1 MSNSFETLPQDLP
14 KFVDNIHS
22 HFASLQRVAYLFKV
36 QREGGFKILGLKN
49 FVKTRWLSLGES
61 LERLLIIWD
70 SLIEYMKQKP
80 KFSGLKKVKY
90 DYFSSLLEN
99 KAFKMKIIVWAG
111 IIQRINLSNII
122 FQNQCLE
129 IQNLKSQIH
138 LCIRDIASLF
148 IKSEFIPQ
156 DISSFVQTDW
166 INGPETR
173 EKFLNFKDFI
183 FILGTDLDPRLNE
196 VINWDITIQEE
207 ITSTVT
213 QEITVPSLF

>member
-1 MSNSFETLPQDLP
+1 
-14 KFVDNIHS
+14 
-22 HFASLQRVAYLFKV
+22 
-36 QREGGFKILGLKN
+36 
-49 FVKTRWLSLGES
+49 
-61 LERLLIIWD
+61 
-70 SLIEYMKQKP
+70 
-80 KFSGLKKVKY
+80 
-90 DYFSSLLEN
+90 
-99 KAFKMKIIVWAG
+99 MKIIVWAG

-183 FILGTDLDPRLNE
+183 FILGRLNE
-196 VINWDITIQEE
+196 VINWDISIQEE
-207 ITSTVT
+207 ITSIFQPYLCMIFRYLLKYLPYNDELVNILDFVTVN
-213 QEITVPSLF
+213 PSFSDLKQKILAFNKRFDIVSQD